1 MQIKGVGRRMIKILR
16 TVLIISTAITLVV
29 TVYQYNNYKTQK
41 ENWENIP
48 DIEYTIN
55 EDNITDIEPDKFP
68 EDTLFIERD
77 RAEYKDR
84 DLRLII
90 PSMNINDDVMNGTS
104 NSSLKHG
111 PGLYDVAQIP
121 RPGYNVN
128 TSLAGHRAGYGRYG
142 NLFKEIEEL
151 KENDRIY
158 LVDKEYIYIYEYVD
172 SKVVEPSDISVLY
185 LQGFTC
191 LTLTSCHPLG
201 SNTQRIVVRA
211 KLIDYI
217 EYKEDY
223 EYT

>member
-1 MQIKGVGRRMIKILR
+1 MIKILR
-16 TVLIISTAITLVV
+16 TVLIISIAITLVV
-29 TVYQYNNYKTQK
+29 TVRQYKNYRTQK

-55 EDNITDIEPDKFP
+55 EDNVIDIEPDKFP

-111 PGLYDVAQIP
+111 PGLYDVAQMP

-142 NLFKEIEEL
+142 NLFKEIEKL
-151 KENDRIY
+151 KENDKLY
-158 LVDKEYIYIYEYVD
+158 LVDKECIYVYEYLD

-201 SNTQRIVVRA
+201 NNTQRIVVRA
-211 KLIDYI
+211 KLIDCVK
-217 EYKEDY
+217 YKEDY
-223 EYT
+223 GYT

>member
-1 MQIKGVGRRMIKILR
+1 MQIKGVGRRMIKILK
-16 TVLIISTAITLVV
+16 TVLIISIAIALVV

-77 RAEYKDR
+77 RAEYKDG

-90 PSMNINDDVMNGTS
+90 PSMNINDAVMNGTS

-201 SNTQRIVVRA
+201 NNTQRIVVRA

>member
-1 MQIKGVGRRMIKILR
+1 MQIKGVGRRMIKILG

>member
-1 MQIKGVGRRMIKILR
+1 MIKILR